1 MLRLRYTKLLFS
13 LFLKD
18 FEARFSSVHSNI
30 LRKGGMETLAQIVYS
45 QVPELKDLPTTGV
58 LNLPLMW
65 KFEQRITIQLLSR
78 LIEQRDERKN
88 LFVLTELLKNVC
100 FSCRKL

>member
-1 MLRLRYTKLLFS
+1 M
-13 LFLKD
+13 KD

-30 LRKGGMETLAQIVYS
+30 LRKGDMETLAQIVYS
-45 QVPELKDLPTTGV
+45 RVPALKDLPTTGV
-58 LNLPLMW
+58 FNLPLMW
-65 KFEQRITIQLLSR
+65 KFEQRMTIQLLSR

-88 LFVLTELLKNVC
+88 LSVLTELLKNVC